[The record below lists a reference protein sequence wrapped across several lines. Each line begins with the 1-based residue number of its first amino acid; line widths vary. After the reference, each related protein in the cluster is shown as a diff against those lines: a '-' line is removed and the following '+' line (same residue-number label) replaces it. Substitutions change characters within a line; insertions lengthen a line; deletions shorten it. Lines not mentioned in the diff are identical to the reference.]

1 MTREER
7 YASMS
12 NSRFEDETYEEYR
25 ERLKITKTALKAY
38 LKGVGRK
45 IK

>member
-1 MTREER
+1 MTIEER

-12 NSRFEDETYEEYR
+12 NSRFEDETYEEYK
-25 ERLKITKTALKAY
+25 ERLKTTQRALKFY
-38 LKGVGRK
+38 LKGVGRR